1 MEIWIIGVEEI
12 RFEPSKCS
20 AFEVRLSK
28 SNFGSIG
35 AEGVWTILEV
45 QFTLNQEL
53 TEFLR
58 IGAIKGIGFP
68 AFSTGGGVLSLRGKS
83 FDCGDKISK

>member
-1 MEIWIIGVEEI
+1 M
-12 RFEPSKCS
+12 
-20 AFEVRLSK
+20 
-28 SNFGSIG
+28 
-35 AEGVWTILEV
+35 ILEV
-45 QFTLNQEL
+45 QFALNQEL

-68 AFSTGGGVLSLRGKS
+68 AFSTGGGVLSSRGKS